1 MTTYSSFPQH
11 QLITENFRAYASPD
25 QPLDEAM
32 NMRDLLKDA
41 LQVIASTGAVVGTA
55 GAGGDVVTDSF
66 FAMDTAKDVLVE
78 VQGLLDELSTLAAV
92 AASVATLNY
101 GANPVLFY
109 ARVKHTLKKAI
120 SSGSVGEDIKDFI
133 KEVQEATEKI
143 IERII
148 RAVSKW
154 VSTLLP
160 DDFGLGGP
168 AFEATMSSAIF
179 GAAEKSYTLAS
190 AGIKSLGKTGE
201 LLTDA
206 DALQAFLTKMV
217 DSIIASATKAHE
229 MLENPEGFTEKIN
242 AMGAKVI
249 SKHPAVAL
257 FKWATDTPDI
267 LEKVISLLEEARETW
282 IPTVVKVMRKLISL
296 LFAAVGVFQAIMNPK
311 EREELLNVKV
321 GEFDVTDPSGM
332 EAATELPQVA
342 ESLNK
347 HSSFPEHQLMMENW
361 RQYLLPA

>member
-1 MTTYSSFPQH
+1 MTTYSSFPEH
-11 QLITENFRAYASPD
+11 QLATENWRAYVATD
-25 QPLDEAM
+25 QPLDEAL
-32 NMRDLLKDA
+32 NMKDLLKDA
-41 LQVIASTGAVVGTA
+41 LQVVASTGAVVGTA

-78 VQGLLDELSTLAAV
+78 VEGLLGELSTLAAV
-92 AASVATLNY
+92 AGSVATLNY

-109 ARVKHTLKKAI
+109 ARVKQTLKKAV
-120 SSGSVGEDIKDFI
+120 SSGTAGENIKDFI
-133 KEVQEATEKI
+133 KEVQEATQNI

-154 VSTLLP
+154 VSALLP

-168 AFEATMSSAIF
+168 AFEATMSKAVF

-201 LLTDA
+201 VLTDA
-206 DALQAFLTKMV
+206 DALQTFLIKMV

-242 AMGAKVI
+242 ALGAKVI
-249 SKHPAVAL
+249 NKHPAVAL
-257 FKWATDTPDI
+257 FKWATDTPSI
-267 LEKVISLLEEARETW
+267 LEKVISLLQEAKETW

-296 LFAAVGVFQAIMNPK
+296 LFAAVGVFQLIMNPK
-311 EREELLNVKV
+311 EREELLDIEV
-321 GEFDVTDPSGM
+321 GEFDVTDPAGM
-332 EAATELPQVA
+332 EDATELPQLA
-342 ESLNK
+342 ESAAK
-347 HSSFPEHQLMMENW
+347 KYSSYPQHQLITDNW
-361 RQYLLPA
+361 RKYTA

>member
-11 QLITENFRAYASPD
+11 QLIMENWRTYAAAD

-32 NMRDLLKDA
+32 NLRDLMKDA
-41 LQVIASTGAVVGTA
+41 VQVVASTGAVVGTA
-55 GAGGDVVTDSF
+55 GAGGDVVTDAF
-66 FAMDTAKDVLVE
+66 FAMDTAKEVLVE
-78 VQGLLDELSTLAAV
+78 VEGLLDELSTLAAV
-92 AASVATLNY
+92 AGSVATLNY

-109 ARVKHTLKKAI
+109 TQVKQTLKKAV
-120 SSGSVGEDIKDFI
+120 STGTAGEDIKDFI
-133 KEVQEATEKI
+133 REVQEATEKI

-168 AFEATMSSAIF
+168 AFEATMSTAIF

-190 AGIKSLGKTGE
+190 AGIKSLGQTGK

-206 DALQAFLTKMV
+206 DALQDFLTKMV
-217 DSIIASATKAHE
+217 DSLIAAAMKGQE

-296 LFAAVGVFQAIMNPK
+296 LFAAVGVFQLIMNPE
-311 EREELLNVKV
+311 EREEILDVEV
-321 GEFDVTDPSGM
+321 GEFDATDPAGID
-332 EAATELPQVA
+332 AALAA

-347 HSSFPEHQLMMENW
+347 HSSFPEHQLIMENW
-361 RQYLLPA
+361 RRHLLTT